1 MRTETLRPHN
11 NTKKLRYWP
20 VQTAPHRWK
29 HLCFALFYLTIIL
42 HIHLFAVLSLYR
54 KGVIHI
60 LALSEMV
67 WVVGL
72 EPTSLVN
79 PNHAV
84 YQLTY
89 TQIFGVSRTSADFHA
104 WSLPFPLMLYEAP
117 TLNPSALCRLCTD
130 TGKHLGDFIFT
141 FVAPILEGYLGI

>member
-1 MRTETLRPHN
+1 MALRLPGLRTAKATDE
-11 NTKKLRYWP
+11 KKDVFRRLSSG
-20 VQTAPHRWK
+20 
-29 HLCFALFYLTIIL
+29 IL
-42 HIHLFAVLSLYR
+42 VPR
-54 KGVIHI
+54 
-60 LALSEMV
+60 M
-67 WVVGL
+67 GL

-89 TQIFGVSRTSADFHA
+89 TQIFGVSRTSTDFHA